1 MARIKYKYNSETLR
15 YEPWRLKGKALRLRS
30 FILFGIS
37 LALAL
42 VAYSFYI
49 QYVGSFDEIILKQ
62 KNQTLKVEWQ
72 LIQDRTHEAYAE
84 LYQLI
89 DKDDNNYRVILDAEP
104 LQPSERQAGVG
115 GSVKLETK
123 EFQDFPI
130 VLNNYTSVM
139 QLKRQLDVE
148 VQSYGKLKSM
158 IEDKLE
164 AWASRPAIQPISN
177 KELSRLHMTYGT
189 RYHPIFHKY
198 MAHNGL
204 DFAAPKGTPVYATG
218 DGKVIKAYFSG
229 SYGNVVYID
238 HRYNFETRYAHLSG
252 FAVQE
257 GEAVKRGQVI
267 GYVGSTGNSV
277 ASHLHYEVLYKGQH
291 VHPINFFQRDL
302 SNREYQ
308 KLIEIGSQQEHPL
321 D

>member
-1 MARIKYKYNSETLR
+1 MTRIKYKYNPETLR
-15 YEPWRLKGKALRLRS
+15 YEPWRLKGRALRIRTL
-30 FILFGIS
+30 ILFSIS
-37 LALAL
+37 LTLAL

-49 QYVGSFDEIILKQ
+49 QYVGSFDEIVLKQ
-62 KNQTLKVEWQ
+62 KNQTLRVEWQ
-72 LIQDRTHEAYAE
+72 LIEDRTHEAYAE
-84 LYQLI
+84 LHQLI
-89 DKDDNNYRVILDAEP
+89 DKDDHNYRVILDAEP

-115 GSVKLETK
+115 GSVKLDTK
-123 EFQDFPI
+123 EFRDFPV
-130 VLNNYTSVM
+130 VLDNYTSVM

-148 VQSYGKLKSM
+148 VQSYDKLKSM

-189 RYHPIFHKY
+189 RFHPIFHKY

-229 SYGNVVYID
+229 SYGNVVYVD
-238 HRYNFETRYAHLSG
+238 HHYNFETRYAHLSA
-252 FAVQE
+252 FAVKE
-257 GEAVKRGQVI
+257 GETVKRGQVI

-277 ASHLHYEVLYKGQH
+277 ASHLHYEVLFKGQH

-302 SNREYQ
+302 SNKEYQ